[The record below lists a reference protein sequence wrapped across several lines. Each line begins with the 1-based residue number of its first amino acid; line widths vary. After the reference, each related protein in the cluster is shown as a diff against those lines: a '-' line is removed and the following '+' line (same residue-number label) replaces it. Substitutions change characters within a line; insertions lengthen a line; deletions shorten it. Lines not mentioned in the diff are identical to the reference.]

1 MRMGQVLFG
10 ALLAVCGTIFGLQ
23 GIGVISGSA
32 MSGTTLWT
40 VLGPLIA
47 VVGVVL
53 IVRGLRAGGPRE
65 Q

>member
-1 MRMGQVLFG
+1 MGQVLFG
-10 ALLAVCGTIFGLQ
+10 ALLAVCGIIFGLQ
-23 GIGVISGSA
+23 GIGVIGGSV
-32 MSGTTLWT
+32 MSGTVLWT

-53 IVRGLRAGGPRE
+53 LARGLRAGGPRG